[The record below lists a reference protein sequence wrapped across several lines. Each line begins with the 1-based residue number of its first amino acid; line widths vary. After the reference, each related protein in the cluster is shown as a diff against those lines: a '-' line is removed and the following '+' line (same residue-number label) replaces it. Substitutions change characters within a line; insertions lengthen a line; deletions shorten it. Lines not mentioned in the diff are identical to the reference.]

1 MRRFRWVVLAMTA
14 GLIAIAAPAAA
25 LDTERTGQPDV
36 VIDDVRINVP
46 HQEPVSAWVVRPG
59 GPRRA
64 HSQAGVLFLHWLG
77 QINSDRGEYL
87 AEAVSLAGRGVVSV
101 LPQGVFPWTVD
112 PVGDA
117 RDITAVQRQTNAFR
131 AALDLLTHRREVDP
145 QRIALVGHDY
155 GAMFGAL
162 IVDAD
167 PRIRTAVYA
176 APDATWGNW
185 FVKYWLGYEGPQ
197 AEAYLKQFA
206 QLDPVKHVSGIGD
219 GLMFQFAG
227 KDIFVDEATRDAF
240 TTAAPQ
246 ARVRLYPNA
255 EHQLG
260 TLARNDRE
268 AFLTERLHLPED

>member
-1 MRRFRWVVLAMTA
+1 MHKFRWVVLAMVA
-14 GLIAIAAPAAA
+14 SLIALAAPADAV
-25 LDTERTGQPDV
+25 DTRPTSRQEV
-36 VIDDVRINVP
+36 VIEDVRIDVP
-46 HQEPVSAWVVRPG
+46 RQAPVTAWVVRPG
-59 GPRRA
+59 GHQRA

-77 QINSDRGEYL
+77 EINSDRGEYL
-87 AEAVSLAGRGVVSV
+87 PEAVSLASRGVVSV
-101 LPQGVFPWTVD
+101 LPQGVFPWTAD

-117 RDITAVQRQTNAFR
+117 RDITAIHRQTAAFR
-131 AALDLLTHRREVDP
+131 AALDLLAHRREVDP

-162 IVDAD
+162 IVDSD
-167 PRIRTAVYA
+167 PRVRTAVYA

-185 FVKYWLGYEGPQ
+185 FVTYWLGFTGPQ
-197 AEAYLKQFA
+197 AEAYIRQFA
-206 QLDPVKHVSGIGD
+206 SLDPVRHVSRLGD

-227 KDIFVDEATRDAF
+227 RDIFVDEATRNAF

-268 AFLTERLHLPED
+268 AFLTERLHLPAG